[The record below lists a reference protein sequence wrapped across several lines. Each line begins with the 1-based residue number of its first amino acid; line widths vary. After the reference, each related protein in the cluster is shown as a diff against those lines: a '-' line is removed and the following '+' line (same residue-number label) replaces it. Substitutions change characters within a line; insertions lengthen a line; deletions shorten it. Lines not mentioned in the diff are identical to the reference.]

1 MDDSVELKI
10 VQAYTNGARI
20 ADIKKEYHLS
30 YYDVV
35 RVLDKYD
42 IPHNPKT
49 KKERKKEIFLSRK
62 EELIKDYTEGMSL
75 NECVK
80 KYGVYLREI
89 KQVLNDNNIHIRSFQ
104 EASRKIDEDFFVK
117 QNHDMAWLL
126 GFIAAD
132 GNISEKSNAI
142 TIKLSIKDEEILHK
156 IRALIGI
163 NNNIT
168 YYTTKDGFDVCSYRW
183 SCKKHKEDLAIYD
196 IVPNKTFLL
205 KPPYK
210 LSEEFHL
217 DYIRGYFD
225 GDGSIN
231 LIKSGNGRGNGS
243 LRWQVC
249 SATKEIIEF
258 ILNTFEKYGI
268 PKVSIQVRKGRNP
281 LYIISF
287 SSVSTRK
294 IYDILY
300 NESEMYLERK
310 RNHYEEI
317 LDLVP
322 PLQKI

>member
-10 VQAYTNGARI
+10 AQAYTNGARI

-142 TIKLSIKDEEILHK
+142 TIQLSIKDEEILHK

-168 YYTTKDGFDVCSYRW
+168 YYTTKDGFDVCS
-183 SCKKHKEDLAIYD
+183 
-196 IVPNKTFLL
+196 
-205 KPPYK
+205 
-210 LSEEFHL
+210 
-217 DYIRGYFD
+217 
-225 GDGSIN
+225 
-231 LIKSGNGRGNGS
+231 
-243 LRWQVC
+243 
-249 SATKEIIEF
+249 
-258 ILNTFEKYGI
+258 
-268 PKVSIQVRKGRNP
+268 
-281 LYIISF
+281 
-287 SSVSTRK
+287 
-294 IYDILY
+294 
-300 NESEMYLERK
+300 
-310 RNHYEEI
+310 
-317 LDLVP
+317 
-322 PLQKI
+322 